1 MEKNKRM
8 QFYGGTLGA
17 CAPLLVF
24 MCLMIVIA
32 AMKKVSLV
40 LFCMAG
46 FAGLCVAFL
55 LAKNKKEFEQAVVD
69 GLKNDTLCVIIF
81 AFLLAGILSQ
91 ELRQSG
97 LIQGLTWLVMK
108 LGLSAGFLPLVAFLV
123 CLLHV
128 QRCHCRR
135 AAGAAARRGVRR
147 CESLRRGRCHRQR
160 RDLRR

>member
-8 QFYGGTLGA
+8 QFYGSTLGA

-55 LAKNKKEFEQAVVD
+55 LAKTKRSLN
-69 GLKNDTLCVIIF
+69 
-81 AFLLAGILSQ
+81 
-91 ELRQSG
+91 RQSW
-97 LIQGLTWLVMK
+97 T
-108 LGLSAGFLPLVAFLV
+108 A
-123 CLLHV
+123 
-128 QRCHCRR
+128 
-135 AAGAAARRGVRR
+135 
-147 CESLRRGRCHRQR
+147 
-160 RDLRR
+160 

>member
-1 MEKNKRM
+1 M

-55 LAKNKKEFEQAVVD
+55 LAKTK
-69 GLKNDTLCVIIF
+69 
-81 AFLLAGILSQ
+81 
-91 ELRQSG
+91 
-97 LIQGLTWLVMK
+97 
-108 LGLSAGFLPLVAFLV
+108 
-123 CLLHV
+123 
-128 QRCHCRR
+128 
-135 AAGAAARRGVRR
+135 GV
-147 CESLRRGRCHRQR
+147 
-160 RDLRR
+160 

>member
-46 FAGLCVAFL
+46 FAGLCVRSCWQKTKRNL
-55 LAKNKKEFEQAVVD
+55 N
-69 GLKNDTLCVIIF
+69 
-81 AFLLAGILSQ
+81 
-91 ELRQSG
+91 
-97 LIQGLTWLVMK
+97 
-108 LGLSAGFLPLVAFLV
+108 
-123 CLLHV
+123 
-128 QRCHCRR
+128 RR
-135 AAGAAARRGVRR
+135 SWTA
-147 CESLRRGRCHRQR
+147 
-160 RDLRR
+160 